1 MKPKILIIDDDQI
14 ISEMYRV
21 KFGQSGFDAD
31 VLNTGKKALEKI
43 KEYEPDVVLLD
54 IVMYPVDGFAVLE
67 EVNSGQLKKKPK
79 VVVLSNVGQKEEIEK
94 GKALGAADYIVKS
107 NMTPSEVVSRIKEV
121 IKG

>member
-31 VLNTGKKALEKI
+31 VFNTGKKALEKI
-43 KEYEPDVVLLD
+43 REYEPDVVLLD

-94 GKALGAADYIVKS
+94 GKILGAADYIVKS
-107 NMTPSEVVSRIKEV
+107 NMTPSEVVSRVKE
-121 IKG
+121 IIGE

>member
-107 NMTPSEVVSRIKEV
+107 NMTPSEVVSRVKEV

>member
-21 KFGQSGFDAD
+21 KFGQSGFDAE
-31 VLNTGKKALEKI
+31 VFNTGKKAFEKI
-43 KEYEPDVVLLD
+43 KEYEPDAVLLD

-94 GKALGAADYIVKS
+94 GKTLGAADYIVKS
-107 NMTPSEVVSRIKEV
+107 NMTPSEVVSRVKE
-121 IKG
+121 IIGE